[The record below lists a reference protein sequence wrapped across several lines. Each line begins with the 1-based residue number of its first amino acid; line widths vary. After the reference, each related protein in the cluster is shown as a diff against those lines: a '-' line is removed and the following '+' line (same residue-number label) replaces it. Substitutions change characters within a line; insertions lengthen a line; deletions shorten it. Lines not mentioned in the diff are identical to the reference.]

1 MVGLLTALHILI
13 AIALILI
20 VLLQSAQGTDI
31 AGAFGGMGSQA
42 AFGPRGTTTFLSKAT
57 IVLAALFMV
66 TSVSLSIIGS
76 RTASG
81 NDSVLSG
88 EPTAPPAA
96 PTTPAT
102 PATAPTSAPTPG
114 PEGAPAVQVETNGSA
129 TDGIKAHVTVEQPP
143 GSEAA
148 PGVPAATVQTGTPA
162 PGAPAPAPAP
172 NKAPASPAP
181 AGK

>member
-57 IVLAALFMV
+57 IALAALFMV

-76 RTASG
+76 RGASG

-88 EPTAPPAA
+88 EPASPLTA
-96 PTTPAT
+96 PAT
-102 PATAPTSAPTPG
+102 PAVPAAPGTAPAPG
-114 PEGAPAVQVETNGSA
+114 PEGAPAVQVDTSGSA
-129 TDGIKAHVTVEQPP
+129 TDGMKAHVTVENP
-143 GSEAA
+143 A
-148 PGVPAATVQTGTPA
+148 PTAGAPAATVETGTPA
-162 PGAPAPAPAP
+162 PAATTPAPAA

-181 AGK
+181 AGKQ